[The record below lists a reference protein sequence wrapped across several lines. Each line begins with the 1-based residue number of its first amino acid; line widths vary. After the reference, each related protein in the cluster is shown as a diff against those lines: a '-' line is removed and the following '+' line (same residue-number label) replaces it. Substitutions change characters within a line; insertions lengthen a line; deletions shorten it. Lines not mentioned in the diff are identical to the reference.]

1 MIMLTDDADR
11 NLTTRRSHLCA
22 HQGRTTHTHSGLPPP
37 SRRPS
42 GVAKRAVALVFFMQR
57 RLPSTSPS
65 SFLPRPPKNPTP
77 VAYRCEQQIPK
88 NRPLFVLLPKFK
100 SPPPSFL
107 PPFFRSPRPRRVSVF
122 QTKYPS
128 PPPPHHHCHQQSITI
143 IVRQSRPTLILCVC
157 FWPLTGSLASPEM
170 LPPPRR
176 RRRRRG
182 ARANNRTR
190 TRARCCPF
198 WLSSKN
204 RRTLQPT
211 FSRPF

>member
-1 MIMLTDDADR
+1 MPLPLFAPSFRFLTPTLTLTRACAHFHGTAMIMLTDDADR

-100 SPPPSFL
+100 SPPPPPSCPLFL
-107 PPFFRSPRPRRVSVF
+107 DLPALGAFRFSKPNI
-122 QTKYPS
+122 
-128 PPPPHHHCHQQSITI
+128 PHHHHPII
-143 IVRQSRPTLILCVC
+143 IVINNP
-157 FWPLTGSLASPEM
+157 SPSSFVN
-170 LPPPRR
+170 LGPP
-176 RRRRRG
+176 
-182 ARANNRTR
+182 
-190 TRARCCPF
+190 
-198 WLSSKN
+198 
-204 RRTLQPT
+204 
-211 FSRPF
+211 